1 MGAPAQSVMARRMV
15 HQGQWRPNAAT
26 PAGAVRD
33 LVAVQAQEFAYA
45 LWGVAQRVAGHPN
58 RVAMHRA
65 FDDGELLRT
74 HVLRP
79 TWHFVLPE
87 DLRWLLRL
95 TAPRLR
101 RQMAYQDR
109 QQGLDD
115 AELARSSAIR
125 AEAVVG
131 GRHRTRGELTAALE
145 AAGIPA
151 GGGRLVFML
160 IHAEYDEVLVS
171 GAMRG
176 KQHTYAAFDERVPD
190 GPDFDEDEALAE
202 LARRFVATRAPV
214 TAKDLATWASLT
226 LVQARRGLAAIENDC
241 VAEEVDGMTMWSP
254 ATPSG
259 GAGVVQ
265 QKSPTVDLL
274 QGYDELV
281 MSYSESRRMLAP
293 SGVLPV
299 GNGPFHLHVLL
310 IDGALAGHWRHQLA
324 GSGAVIEIQLRRPI
338 TAVERAALD
347 RAVSR
352 YGEYLGV
359 PTAVAEPVLMG

>member
-1 MGAPAQSVMARRMV
+1 MGALARSVMARRMV
-15 HQGQWRPNAAT
+15 HQGQWRPTATT

-33 LVAVQAQEFAYA
+33 LVAVQAQEFGYA
-45 LWGVAQRVAGHPN
+45 LWGVSQHVIDRPDRA
-58 RVAMHRA
+58 AMLSA

-79 TWHFVLPE
+79 TWHFVVPE

-109 QQGLDD
+109 RHGIDD
-115 AELARSSAIR
+115 AVLARSSAVL
-125 AEAVVG
+125 ASAVERG
-131 GRHRTRGELTAALE
+131 QHRTRLELTEALE

-176 KQHTYAAFDERVPD
+176 KQHTYAAFDERVPA
-190 GPDFDEDEALAE
+190 GPVFDEDGALTE

-214 TAKDLATWASLT
+214 SAKDLATWASLT
-226 LVQARRGLAAIENDC
+226 LGQARRGLSAIESDC
-241 VAEEVDGMTMWSP
+241 FIEEVDGLTMWSP
-254 ATPSG
+254 VGPVLEA
-259 GAGVVQ
+259 VVPQ
-265 QKSPTVDLL
+265 QDSPTVDLL

-299 GNGPFHLHVLL
+299 GDYVSHLHALL
-310 IDGALAGHWRHQLA
+310 IDGALAGHWRHQLSS
-324 GSGAVIEIQLRRPI
+324 SGAIIEVQLRRPV
-338 TAVERAALD
+338 TAPERAALEH
-347 RAVSR
+347 AVLR

-359 PTAVAEPVLMG
+359 PTTLADPVLMG